1 LHAHFWEKMHS
12 FKICALKKRNFRQL
26 KSSNF
31 RVEKCKTEENLSP
44 SITLPIR
51 LWLLWRIVLWKE
63 SLCKTWIVFI
73 LIKCICFII
82 KINHVW
88 SRVKN
93 IGFFLKKPIVFPKKP
108 LFSHKTHCFPTCALF
123 YPIVLKQKIITDHII
138 FLPAARSSFCSCPP
152 VSFLIASVYS
162 SGDSTSLW
170 VVLILWNMD
179 RAAKRIF
186 FSRLEVFAHQITSS
200 LLSSVT
206 PAVHVRTVFHVLN

>member
-1 LHAHFWEKMHS
+1 MNSFYFDKMHMLYNKNKS
-12 FKICALKKRNFRQL
+12 CVKSCQKHWFFFK
-26 KSSNF
+26 
-31 RVEKCKTEENLSP
+31 
-44 SITLPIR
+44 
-51 LWLLWRIVLWKE
+51 
-63 SLCKTWIVFI
+63 
-73 LIKCICFII
+73 
-82 KINHVW
+82 
-88 SRVKN
+88 
-93 IGFFLKKPIVFPKKP
+93 
-108 LFSHKTHCFPTCALF
+108 KTHCFPTCALF